1 MNKKQLKHITDEHY
15 RLLKKHIKK
24 VAENFD
30 ADAIHEFRVTYKKL
44 RAFFRMINA
53 GNKKNG
59 KIKISKKLQQA
70 YGMAGSIRDLQLQ
83 QQRVGEATAEEY
95 KLPKDYLDR
104 LQQTIEMLKPG
115 FTELWQD
122 NPVDKCKKKTDAL
135 IPDEFSLQRFRDFV
149 TQKWDSVRT
158 IIKYRQL
165 RDDHLHTIRKHLKDL
180 FYNLKIFDE
189 SEGTII
195 SEGIWKEKDE
205 AYYFQLLDELGS
217 FQDRCMA
224 ISLLDKKW
232 VNGLNSYNRKKLVRV
247 KNNWMIEKRQ
257 LKQMLVIKLG
267 SGMAGQ

>member
-1 MNKKQLKHITDEHY
+1 MNKRQLKHITNDHY
-15 RLLKKHIKK
+15 RLLKMQIKK
-24 VAENFD
+24 VADNFD
-30 ADAIHEFRVTYKKL
+30 ADAIHEFRVAYKKL

-53 GNKKNG
+53 GNKKNE

-70 YGMAGSIRDLQLQ
+70 YGIAGSIRDLQLQ
-83 QQRVGEATAEEY
+83 QQRIREIIVHEFER
-95 KLPKDYLDR
+95 PQDYLDR
-104 LQQTIEMLKPG
+104 LQQTIDKLKPG
-115 FTELWQD
+115 FAEIGQGKQ
-122 NPVDKCKKKTDAL
+122 VDKCKNKTDAL
-135 IPDEFSLQRFRDFV
+135 IPDEFSIQRFRDFV
-149 TQKWDSVRT
+149 SQKWASVRT

-189 SEGTII
+189 SEGAII
-195 SEGIWKEKDE
+195 SQGIWKEKDE
-205 AYYFQLLDELGS
+205 AYYFQLLDDLGS

-247 KNNWMIEKRQ
+247 KNNWMIEKRL